1 MTTFSLLSGRPEG
14 SHFAGWFIS
23 LLLGVFAIIFG
34 ARRLD
39 ASERHGGLVFAVA
52 FESAIKLVAFL
63 AVGIFVTYGL
73 FNGFG
78 DIFGRI
84 QAGALCFAHED
95 RRRVPMSA
103 SWSGRRSRSSP

>member
-1 MTTFSLLSGRPEG
+1 MAVVGITPYLGLQLKAVMTSISMLSGRPEG
-14 SHFAGWFIS
+14 SHFAGWSIS
-23 LLLGVFAIIFG
+23 LLLGVFAVIFG

-78 DIFGRI
+78 DIFSADQERS
-84 QAGALCFAHED
+84 
-95 RRRVPMSA
+95 PMPLS
-103 SWSGRRSRSSP
+103 